1 MAGLPLKLRF
11 FQKKNNLKKRFLN
24 TNPCKNKV
32 IHVIFCTMHDFHL
45 HLARL
50 PQPEQLARLLAERD
64 YGYVAIACEPWEWEK
79 LREIRESA
87 GGTCAEV
94 NSAETCRAAYG
105 IHPMVA
111 ANATQADS
119 ARLREILTSDP
130 NAQVGE
136 AGLDRR
142 FPGYEPGGVQET
154 VFRRQAELAL
164 ELHRDLQIHC
174 VGDYMRIVKVLRE
187 VGFKGGPHVNATAN
201 AQSNVPRPVFHRF
214 GGDLSV
220 VRAGIEMGAI
230 FSLHAD
236 SFRKKSTAAAIKAI
250 PPESVRFE
258 TDADETYC
266 NPGTVP
272 ADAPSTETPVIE
284 IAEALIKDLGEV
296 KKLYELAI
304 KGA

>member
-1 MAGLPLKLRF
+1 
-11 FQKKNNLKKRFLN
+11 
-24 TNPCKNKV
+24 
-32 IHVIFCTMHDFHL
+32 MHDFHL

-50 PQPEQLARLLAERD
+50 PQPDQLARLLAGRN

-79 LREIRESA
+79 MREILECTNGDS
-87 GGTCAEV
+87 AEV
-94 NSAETCRAAYG
+94 NGADTNRAAYG
-105 IHPMVA
+105 IHPMIA
-111 ANATQADS
+111 ESATEADF
-119 ARLREILTSDP
+119 ARLREILISDP
-130 NAQVGE
+130 DAQVGE

-142 FPGYEPGGVQET
+142 YPGYEPGGVQEV

-164 ELHRDLQIHC
+164 ELHRDIQIHC

-187 VGFKGGPHVNATAN
+187 VGFKGGP
-201 AQSNVPRPVFHRF
+201 RPVFHRF

-220 VRAGIEMGAI
+220 VRAGIEMDAL

-266 NPGTVP
+266 KPGPTKTTP
-272 ADAPSTETPVIE
+272 ADAPNTETPAIE

-296 KKLYELAI
+296 EKLYELAI

>member
-1 MAGLPLKLRF
+1 ML
-11 FQKKNNLKKRFLN
+11 
-24 TNPCKNKV
+24 
-32 IHVIFCTMHDFHL
+32 DFHL

-50 PQPEQLARLLAERD
+50 PQPEQLARLLAGRN

-79 LREIRESA
+79 LREILGCA

-94 NSAETCRAAYG
+94 NSAETSGAGLNSAETCRAAYG
-105 IHPMVA
+105 IHPMIAEKV
-111 ANATQADS
+111 TEEDFTTLRKFLESDS
-119 ARLREILTSDP
+119 T
-130 NAQVGE
+130 AQVGE

-142 FPGYEPGGVQET
+142 FSGYESGGAQEK

-164 ELHRDLQIHC
+164 ELGRDIQIHC

-187 VGFKGGPHVNATAN
+187 AGFKTGATQNNA
-201 AQSNVPRPVFHRF
+201 PRPVFHRF

-266 NPGTVP
+266 KPGTVP

-296 KKLYELAI
+296 EKLYELAI

>member
-1 MAGLPLKLRF
+1 
-11 FQKKNNLKKRFLN
+11 
-24 TNPCKNKV
+24 
-32 IHVIFCTMHDFHL
+32 MHDFHL

-50 PQPEQLARLLAERD
+50 PQPEQLAKLLAERD

-79 LREIRESA
+79 LREIL
-87 GGTCAEV
+87 GCADMK
-94 NSAETCRAAYG
+94 CAAYG
-105 IHPMVA
+105 IHPMIA
-111 ANATQADS
+111 ANATQTDF

-187 VGFKGGPHVNATAN
+187 VGFKGGPRVNATAN

-266 NPGTVP
+266 KPGTVP
-272 ADAPSTETPVIE
+272 ADAPSTETPAIE

-296 KKLYELAI
+296 EKLYELAI

>member
-1 MAGLPLKLRF
+1 
-11 FQKKNNLKKRFLN
+11 
-24 TNPCKNKV
+24 
-32 IHVIFCTMHDFHL
+32 MHDFHL

-50 PQPEQLARLLAERD
+50 PQPEQLAKLLAERD

-87 GGTCAEV
+87 GGTCTEV
-94 NSAETCRAAYG
+94 NCTETSGAGLNSAAYG
-105 IHPMVA
+105 IHPMIA
-111 ANATQADS
+111 ANATEADF

-142 FPGYEPGGVQET
+142 FPGYEPGGVQEA
-154 VFRRQAELAL
+154 VFRRQAELAR
-164 ELHRDLQIHC
+164 ELGRDLQIHC

-187 VGFKGGPHVNATAN
+187 VGFKGGPRVNATAN

-266 NPGTVP
+266 KPGTVP
-272 ADAPSTETPVIE
+272 ADAPNTDSPAIE

>member
-1 MAGLPLKLRF
+1 M
-11 FQKKNNLKKRFLN
+11 
-24 TNPCKNKV
+24 KV
-32 IHVIFCTMHDFHL
+32 IHIIFCTMYDFHL

-50 PQPEQLARLLAERD
+50 SDPESIADKLERR
-64 YGYVAIACEPWEWEK
+64 GYHYVDVGCEPWEWEK
-79 LREIRESA
+79 VRELKR
-87 GGTCAEV
+87 AEV
-94 NSAETCRAAYG
+94 NAAEKCAEANRAAYG
-105 IHPMVA
+105 IHPMIAEKV
-111 ANATQADS
+111 TEEDFTTLRKFLESDS
-119 ARLREILTSDP
+119 T
-130 NAQVGE
+130 AQVGE

-142 FPGYEPGGVQET
+142 FSGYESGGAQEK

-164 ELHRDLQIHC
+164 ELGRDIQIHC

-187 VGFKGGPHVNATAN
+187 VGFDAGPRVNASVN
-201 AQSNVPRPVFHRF
+201 APRPVFHRF

-236 SFRKKSTAAAIKAI
+236 SFRKKSTVAAIKAI

-258 TDADETYC
+258 TDADETY
-266 NPGTVP
+266 NP
-272 ADAPSTETPVIE
+272 SIE

-296 KKLYELAI
+296 EKLYELAI